1 VLAGVEPG
9 DEIREVEGRQLSDE
23 LGLAELVAGE
33 SPDTTIDLVVRR
45 EGNER
50 QLRLVLAETPVL
62 PSLSAGKCNRRLVE
76 LEADFAR
83 GRSDATRQLEAGICW
98 ILLGDPERALVRYL
112 AEVSAGAG
120 AGIGDG
126 TVLYYRALALDAL
139 GERARAAQ
147 AFEAA
152 AALPGA
158 TLVTHDGPLLA
169 PLASRRL
176 LRAQ

>member
-1 VLAGVEPG
+1 M
-9 DEIREVEGRQLSDE
+9 
-23 LGLAELVAGE
+23 
-33 SPDTTIDLVVRR
+33 
-45 EGNER
+45 
-50 QLRLVLAETPVL
+50 
-62 PSLSAGKCNRRLVE
+62 
-76 LEADFAR
+76 
-83 GRSDATRQLEAGICW
+83 
-98 ILLGDPERALVRYL
+98 RYL

-120 AGIGDG
+120 AGVGEG

-152 AALPGA
+152 AAVPGA

-176 LRAQ
+176 GPAQ